1 MKAIVL
7 DKPTLTAAMKVVWQL
22 IEDAD
27 GLQYPARQ
35 VQLMTDITNVLVPF
49 GFDCE
54 TTIVWDYFK
63 EGTLVNYFCGFYPY
77 RIDVSCGKPKAVVG
91 SFSFAWHDRLPIEV
105 NKKRLTEHFHELYLK
120 MNLYLTNLKKQ

>member
-1 MKAIVL
+1 
-7 DKPTLTAAMKVVWQL
+7 MKVVWQL

-54 TTIVWDYFK
+54 TIIVWDYLK
-63 EGTLVNYFCGFYPY
+63 EGTLVNYYCGFYPY

-91 SFSFAWHDRLPIEV
+91 SFCFAWHDKLPIEV
-105 NKKRLTEHFHELYLK
+105 NKKKLTERFHELYLK

>member
-1 MKAIVL
+1 
-7 DKPTLTAAMKVVWQL
+7 MKVVWQL

-54 TTIVWDYFK
+54 TTIVWDYLK
-63 EGTLVNYFCGFYPY
+63 EGTLVNYFCGCPSKSPAEGALVTTCSGAP
-77 RIDVSCGKPKAVVG
+77 R
-91 SFSFAWHDRLPIEV
+91 
-105 NKKRLTEHFHELYLK
+105 
-120 MNLYLTNLKKQ
+120 

>member
-1 MKAIVL
+1 MKSLFL

-54 TTIVWDYFK
+54 TTIVWDYLK
-63 EGTLVNYFCGFYPY
+63 EGTLVNYYCGFYPY
-77 RIDVSCGKPKAVVG
+77 RIDVTCGKLKAVVG
-91 SFSFAWHDRLPIEV
+91 SFSFAWLDRLPIEV
-105 NKKRLTEHFHELYLK
+105 NKKKLTERFHELYLK